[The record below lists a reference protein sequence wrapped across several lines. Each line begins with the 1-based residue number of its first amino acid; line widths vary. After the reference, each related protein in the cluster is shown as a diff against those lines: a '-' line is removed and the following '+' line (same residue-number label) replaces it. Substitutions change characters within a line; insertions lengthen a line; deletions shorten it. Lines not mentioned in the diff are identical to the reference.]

1 MNSLDTN
8 ILIYAANSAAPEHA
22 KALALVNEMLANP
35 SEWIIADQVLW
46 EFYKALRHPKILQKP
61 RSAAQ
66 ASAQVRFMREQ
77 SGVAC
82 CTCETGHFDD
92 IITQLEKPSFPYQR
106 THDTVLATTLRRQ
119 GVKVLYTRNIKDFAE
134 AGLPKL
140 INPIDESALRA

>member
-22 KALALVNEMLANP
+22 KARAVVDLMLANP

-61 RSAAQ
+61 RTAAQ
-66 ASAQVRFMREQ
+66 AAAHIRFIREN

-82 CTCETGHFDD
+82 CAYETGSFPDVLAV
-92 IITQLEKPSFPYQR
+92 IEKPRFPYQR
-106 THDTVLATTLRRQ
+106 THDAVLGATLLRH
-119 GVKVLYTRNIKDFAE
+119 GVKVFYTRNEKDFADS
-134 AGLPKL
+134 GLPN
-140 INPIDESALRA
+140 IVNPID